1 MNRLET
7 ISRAVDRW
15 VVRLLFILG
24 ISMTVIVALQVFCR
38 YGLNRSLFWSEELAR
53 YLMVWLTFLGAT
65 TAYRRGMHPGVDVLT
80 TRMPSGLRRGFAL
93 LVHLISM
100 AFFLAMVVYGIEF
113 AHFVRLQISPAL
125 GLPKWIVLGAIP
137 VAGAVLMIHTLV
149 RLAQEVSGSAG
160 DR

>member
-1 MNRLET
+1 MNRLEA

-15 VVRLLFILG
+15 VVRLLFLLG

-65 TAYRRGMHPGVDVLT
+65 TAYRRRMHPGVDVLT
-80 TRMPSGLRRGFAL
+80 ARMPPGLRRGFAL
-93 LVHLISM
+93 LVHLISIT
-100 AFFLAMVVYGIEF
+100 FFSAMVVCGVEF

-137 VAGAVLMIHTLV
+137 VAGTVLLFHALI
-149 RLAQEVSGSAG
+149 RLAQEASRSAG
-160 DR
+160 DH